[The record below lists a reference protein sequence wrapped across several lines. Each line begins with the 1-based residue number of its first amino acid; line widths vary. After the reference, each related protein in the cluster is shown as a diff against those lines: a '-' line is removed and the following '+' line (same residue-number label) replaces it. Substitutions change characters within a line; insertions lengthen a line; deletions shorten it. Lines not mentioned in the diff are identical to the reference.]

1 MCGFWSSP
9 FHGYAERGPEQ
20 SSRKFFTP
28 LSAVSNK
35 AVKNIRDD
43 KGLKLVLVICSQKV
57 SSTFTLLFFEGR
69 TGSPTAPLLAFRSTR
84 VAPGSDMGCGGSAQ
98 GARVHDLDAFAD
110 VSPSNSEVLAKPVP
124 RLEHMRTMEL
134 RVISACNGWNWLAPC
149 VNRPHFL
156 LELNSHCR
164 SQDSQSYW
172 FTRTSLTKKMH
183 NRAKIRGETD
193 RGQNQKEGGERYLL
207 GQQCPRQRAANQG
220 ATETLAPV
228 LCCHKLTDPG
238 MMSFQDVSSRRGES
252 NRS

>member
-1 MCGFWSSP
+1 MRKPFPKDVRSFSFQKLDHLSGSGDDHSKGISNLSGMTIPYHTYIYIYIPYSHIYMCGFWSSP

-124 RLEHMRTMEL
+124 RLEHMRAMEL

-172 FTRTSLTKKMH
+172 FTRTSLTKKH
-183 NRAKIRGETD
+183 AQSC
-193 RGQNQKEGGERYLL
+193 QN
-207 GQQCPRQRAANQG
+207 PR
-220 ATETLAPV
+220 
-228 LCCHKLTDPG
+228 
-238 MMSFQDVSSRRGES
+238 
-252 NRS
+252 

>member
-1 MCGFWSSP
+1 MT
-9 FHGYAERGPEQ
+9 
-20 SSRKFFTP
+20 K
-28 LSAVSNK
+28 VSNWSWSF
-35 AVKNIRDD
+35 V
-43 KGLKLVLVICSQKV
+43 LKRFPARLH
-57 SSTFTLLFFEGR
+57 SSFFEGR

-172 FTRTSLTKKMH
+172 FTRTSLTKKNAQSCQNPRWDRPGPKPKRRRRTLFAGTAMPSPTSCKSRCH
-183 NRAKIRGETD
+183 RNVGTCAVLSQADRSRDDVVSRCFKPERGI
-193 RGQNQKEGGERYLL
+193 
-207 GQQCPRQRAANQG
+207 
-220 ATETLAPV
+220 
-228 LCCHKLTDPG
+228 
-238 MMSFQDVSSRRGES
+238 
-252 NRS
+252 